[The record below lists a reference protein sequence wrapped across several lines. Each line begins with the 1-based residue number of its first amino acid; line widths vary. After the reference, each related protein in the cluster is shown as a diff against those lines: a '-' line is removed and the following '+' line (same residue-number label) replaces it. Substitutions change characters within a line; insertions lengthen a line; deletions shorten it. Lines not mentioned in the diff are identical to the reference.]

1 MDSKKN
7 QFCLHWLVWVIRTS
21 ILQSWF
27 NRVQT
32 GRSLTVWN
40 EQAYILQICVCVNG
54 SICVKTDKNH
64 FLTAPCFPI
73 FLYLLS
79 QCVALFLC
87 SVSSSLNETKTQVTS
102 KEILFLYP
110 RGKLSN
116 KTMLFGTH
124 SIVVYTTELL
134 SISSFK
140 LCCVLDFKFTFTESL
155 ASEIGSNIFF

>member
-1 MDSKKN
+1 M
-7 QFCLHWLVWVIRTS
+7 
-21 ILQSWF
+21 
-27 NRVQT
+27 
-32 GRSLTVWN
+32 
-40 EQAYILQICVCVNG
+40 NG

-87 SVSSSLNETKTQVTS
+87 SVSSSPDETKTQVKSKES

-124 SIVVYTTELL
+124 SIVVYTAELL
-134 SISSFK
+134 SFSPFK
-140 LCCVLDFKFTFTESL
+140 LCYVLDFKFAFTESL